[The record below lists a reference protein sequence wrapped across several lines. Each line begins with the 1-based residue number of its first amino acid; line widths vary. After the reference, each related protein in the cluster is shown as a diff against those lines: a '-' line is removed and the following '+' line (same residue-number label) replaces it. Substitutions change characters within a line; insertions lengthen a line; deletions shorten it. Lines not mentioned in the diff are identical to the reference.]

1 MEGVLTGTLVEW
13 SASYLST
20 SHVVVSWMELSL
32 GWTSGFQ
39 STAGDMDNVWRQF
52 WWIYLGEGCFWH
64 LEGIGQGCCRTS
76 YNAQEGPSVKESESE
91 SRSVMSNSLR
101 PHGL

>member
-52 WWIYLGEGCFWH
+52 WWIYLGEGCF
-64 LEGIGQGCCRTS
+64 
-76 YNAQEGPSVKESESE
+76 
-91 SRSVMSNSLR
+91 
-101 PHGL
+101 